1 MASVIKHMD
10 IVQTSLS
17 NTGAIFSSKHLKA
30 MFNNKILNIIHL
42 CQTYGVHTGFYSF
55 CPPPVVVVLRF
66 IVPARIVS
74 LMILR
79 DFFF

>member
-1 MASVIKHMD
+1 
-10 IVQTSLS
+10 
-17 NTGAIFSSKHLKA
+17 

-55 CPPPVVVVLRF
+55 CPPPMVVVLRF

-79 DFFF
+79 DFFFDICFSLLPQMKKMTLENISLLYT